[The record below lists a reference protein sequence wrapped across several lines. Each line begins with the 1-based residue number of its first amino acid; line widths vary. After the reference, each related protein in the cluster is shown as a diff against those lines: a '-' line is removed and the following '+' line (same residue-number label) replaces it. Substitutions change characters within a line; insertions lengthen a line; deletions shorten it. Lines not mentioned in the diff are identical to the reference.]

1 MFVTI
6 LGVASASIAGLAIA
20 RMVELEQQVK
30 LLQKNQQ
37 CLDDKFSEAVPT
49 ITDHVLA
56 VMQMPDD
63 CGFPA
68 AAAKKALPAPT
79 RPAKVIPIR
88 RQ

>member
-37 CLDDKFSEAVPT
+37 GLDDKFAEAVPT

-56 VMQMPDD
+56 IMQMPDD

-68 AAAKKALPAPT
+68 AKKALSAPT
-79 RPAKVIPIR
+79 RPAKVIPLR